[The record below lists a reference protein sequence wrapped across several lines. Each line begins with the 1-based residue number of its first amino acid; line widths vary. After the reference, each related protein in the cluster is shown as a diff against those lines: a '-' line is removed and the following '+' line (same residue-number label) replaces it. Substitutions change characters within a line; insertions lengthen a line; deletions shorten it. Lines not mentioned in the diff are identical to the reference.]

1 MSAEFVHLHVHS
13 EYSLLDGLPHPAEL
27 AQRAKEFNQRA
38 LAITDHGS
46 MFAAIEFHDA
56 CRQVGV
62 KPIIGLESY
71 LAPRGR
77 RDRDPKLDRN
87 AYHLVLL
94 AESEKGYR
102 NLMRLA
108 TAAQLEGFYYYPRV
122 DKEILEKHADGLIAT
137 TGCLAAEI
145 PQLIMG
151 GRKDAVR
158 EALSW
163 YRDVFRDRFYVELQ
177 DHGIPELEQ
186 VNRELVAL
194 ADEFGLKRVATN
206 DVHYLNADDWFAQD
220 ILICIQT
227 GTTVTATD
235 RMKMAGRDYYFKS
248 SDEMAALWGH
258 YPDALTNTLEIA
270 ERCTF
275 DLTPHG
281 YKLPYFP
288 ISKGFASAEQY
299 LRWLCEAGLRDRY
312 HGEARPE
319 IRERFEYELDV
330 IHRMGFDTYFLI
342 VWDLTRYARETGI
355 WYNVRGSAASS
366 IVAYCLGITNLDP
379 LEHRLVF
386 ERFLNPG
393 RISMPDIDLD
403 FPDDAREQMIGYTV
417 KKYGKENV
425 AQIITFGKLL
435 AKAAIRDVGRALDY
449 PLTEVDRV
457 AKLIP
462 VGPGQTIEGALERIP
477 EFRELCESSDYIKKL
492 VENSKLLE
500 GVARHASTHAAGV
513 VVGDKPIVEYTP
525 LHRATRGN
533 DTGFPVTQYPM
544 GALEHIGLLKID
556 FLGLATLT
564 IMRRAC
570 ELIEQR
576 QGFHYDLA
584 NIPVEDEEAFRL
596 LSRGDVTGVFQVEG
610 GGMRRVLTQMR
621 PSKFDHIVAAISL
634 YRPGPMDY
642 IPKYIARMH
651 GEEMITYAHP
661 LLEHILD
668 ETFGVV
674 VYQEQIL
681 RIAMDLCGYSGSEAD
696 LLRKAVGKKKREEL
710 LGQREKFVRGAM
722 AHSSVPEAVANK
734 LFDDLEFFA
743 RYGFNKAHGAD
754 YAVLTCQTA
763 FLKAH
768 FPLEFTCA
776 LLQNEIGN
784 LEKIAVLVA
793 EARRMGIPVLGPDVR
808 YSDVGFVID
817 EEAKGIRFA
826 LSAIK
831 NVGAGVVEVIVEAR
845 KKGSPFASLDDF
857 CRRVDLR
864 QVNRRVLESLIKA
877 GALSGFGHR
886 EQMSKVIDRMMA
898 VSASAHEASAL
909 GQMSFFGTSLQAD
922 TFTHLPQVPDM
933 DNREKLDLEKELM
946 GVYFTEH
953 PLLKMAQAGKQ
964 LVTAYVGE
972 LNEEMERQEV
982 TLGGMIGG
990 VRVIS
995 TKKGDP
1001 MAFFQLEDPQGSI
1014 EVTAF
1019 PRVYADAREL
1029 MRDEALVLVKGKV
1042 QVRESKVT
1050 ILADSIKKYPSLRDI
1065 TRSETVG
1072 TKWEAGQER
1081 VTESAM
1087 EPSKETMIN
1096 TAQVAHETVTTA
1108 LDKAEMRGAASTNG
1122 NTGMGKLERHEANAG
1137 SATPAGSSP
1146 PIETAQARAPAA
1158 AHFESDG
1165 LPEFDDWVPPPE
1177 DYEFDDE
1184 MNFGEGPG
1192 AIASTE
1198 RPAAGPEGQAPV
1210 RSEGESGKSKTPSPL
1225 PTLNLGAGIAV
1236 PSKGNGGKPREQL
1249 SPRGNGGAETQSPP
1263 GPVPT
1268 FGARGAGRL
1277 LRVHIQRTQDADEDI
1292 RRMRELV
1299 RVLRSVEGLDRFSFI
1314 VPNLDGNVQLDFPNY
1329 NTNYDLV
1336 ASQLHDMIGD
1346 WGRLELR

>member
-1 MSAEFVHLHVHS
+1 MTAEFVHLHVHS

-27 AQRAKEFNQRA
+27 AQRAKEFNQPA
-38 LAITDHGS
+38 LAITDHGA

-56 CRQVGV
+56 CRQNGV
-62 KPIIGLESY
+62 KPIVGLESY
-71 LAPRGR
+71 LAPRGMK
-77 RDRDPKLDRN
+77 DKDPKLDRN
-87 AYHLVLL
+87 AYHLLLL
-94 AESEKGYR
+94 AENETGYR

-122 DKEILEKHADGLIAT
+122 DKEILAKQTEGIIAT
-137 TGCLAAEI
+137 TGCLASEI
-145 PQLIMG
+145 PQLLLA
-151 GRKDAVR
+151 GRLEAAR
-158 EALSW
+158 EAIGW

-177 DHGIPELEQ
+177 DHGIPELSQ
-186 VNRELVAL
+186 VNQELLSL
-194 ADEFGLKRVATN
+194 ASEFGLKKIATN

-227 GTTVTATD
+227 ATTVTATD

-248 SDEMAALWGH
+248 TEEMAALWADH
-258 YPDALTNTLEIA
+258 PDALSNTLEIA
-270 ERCTF
+270 ERCTL
-275 DLTPHG
+275 DLTTHG
-281 YKLPYFP
+281 YRLPYFP
-288 ISKGFASAEQY
+288 IKQGFSSAEQY
-299 LRWLCEAGLRDRY
+299 LRWLCEAGLKDRY
-312 HGEARPE
+312 RGEVSPE
-319 IRERFEYELDV
+319 IRERFEYELRV
-330 IHRMGFDTYFLI
+330 IHQMGFDTYFLI

-355 WYNVRGSAASS
+355 WFNVRGSAASS

-379 LEHRLVF
+379 LQQRLVF

-403 FPDDAREQMIGYTV
+403 FPDDAREQMIAYTV
-417 KKYGKENV
+417 KAYGKENV

-477 EFRELCESSDYIKKL
+477 EFRELCESTDYIKKL

-525 LHRATRGN
+525 LHRATRGT
-533 DTGFPVTQYPM
+533 DTGFPVTQYSM

-576 QGFHYDLA
+576 HGAHYDLA
-584 NIPVEDEEAFRL
+584 NIPVEDDEAFKL

-610 GGMRRVLTQMR
+610 GGMRRVLTQMK
-621 PSKFDHIVAAISL
+621 PHKFDHIVAAISL

-642 IPKYIARMH
+642 IPKYIDRMH
-651 GEEMITYAHP
+651 GKDQITFAHP
-661 LLEHILD
+661 SLEHILD

-681 RIAMDLCGYSGSEAD
+681 RIAMDLCGYTASEAD
-696 LLRKAVGKKKREEL
+696 LLRKAVGKKKKEEL
-710 LGQREKFVRGAM
+710 LAQREKFVSGAM
-722 AHSSVPEAVANK
+722 EHRGVAEDVANK

-743 RYGFNKAHGAD
+743 RYGFNKAHAAD

-768 FPLEFTCA
+768 YPLEFTCA
-776 LLQNEIGN
+776 LLQNEIGT
-784 LEKIAVLVA
+784 LDKIAILVA
-793 EARRMGIPVLGPDVR
+793 EARRMGIAILGPDVR

-817 EEAKGIRFA
+817 EEQKGIRFG

-831 NVGAGVVEVIVEAR
+831 NVGAGVAQVIVDAR
-845 KKGSPFASLDDF
+845 RQGAAFTSLDDF

-864 QVNRRVLESLIKA
+864 QVNRRGLEFLIKA

-886 EQMSKVIDRMMA
+886 EQLLKVIDRMLS
-898 VSASAHEASAL
+898 VSALAHEASAL
-909 GQMSFFGTSLQAD
+909 GQMSFFGTALQAD

-933 DNREKLDLEKELM
+933 DNREKLELEKELM
-946 GVYFTEH
+946 GVYFSEH
-953 PLLKMAQAGKQ
+953 PLLKLAQMGKQ
-964 LVTAYVGE
+964 AVTAYVGE
-972 LNEEMERQEV
+972 LNEDMERQEV

-1019 PRVYADAREL
+1019 PRVYGEARDL
-1029 MRDEALVLVKGKV
+1029 LRDEALVLVRGKV
-1042 QVRESKVT
+1042 QVRENKVT
-1050 ILADSIKKYPSLRDI
+1050 ILADSIKKYPVQENGTEGAND
-1065 TRSETVG
+1065 G
-1072 TKWEAGQER
+1072 TKDVAKPANGSLAAKAVVLEPAKAIDVAQPKPEA
-1081 VTESAM
+1081 
-1087 EPSKETMIN
+1087 
-1096 TAQVAHETVTTA
+1096 
-1108 LDKAEMRGAASTNG
+1108 
-1122 NTGMGKLERHEANAG
+1122 
-1137 SATPAGSSP
+1137 P
-1146 PIETAQARAPAA
+1146 PIVTSPAQLPALGGTDLDEA
-1158 AHFESDG
+1158 SV
-1165 LPEFDDWVPPPE
+1165 LDDWLPPPE
-1177 DYEFDDE
+1177 DFEFDD
-1184 MNFGEGPG
+1184 
-1192 AIASTE
+1192 
-1198 RPAAGPEGQAPV
+1198 AA
-1210 RSEGESGKSKTPSPL
+1210 PL
-1225 PTLNLGAGIAV
+1225 PAEEERSPDLASGNKEAPPPPAPLPSLNLSAGITI
-1236 PSKGNGGKPREQL
+1236 PSKNNGGNGGNGGQALKPTP
-1249 SPRGNGGAETQSPP
+1249 PRGNGGAHLADVRE
-1263 GPVPT
+1263 PVPT
-1268 FGARGAGRL
+1268 YAARGLGRL
-1277 LRVHIQRTQDADEDI
+1277 VRVHINRSHDSEEDI
-1292 RRMRELV
+1292 RRVRELV
-1299 RVLRSVEGLDRFSFI
+1299 RVFRSAEGQDRFSLT
-1314 VPNLDGNVQLDFPNY
+1314 VPHGEGHVQLDFPNY
-1329 NTNYDLV
+1329 STNFEVLADQITEMV
-1336 ASQLHDMIGD
+1336 AD
-1346 WGRLELR
+1346 WGRLEVE

>member
-38 LAITDHGS
+38 LAITDHGA

-56 CRQVGV
+56 CRQNGV
-62 KPIIGLESY
+62 KPIIGLEAY

-77 RDRDPKLDRN
+77 KDRDPKLDRN

-94 AESEKGYR
+94 AENETGYR

-108 TAAQLEGFYYYPRV
+108 SAAQLEGFYYYPRV
-122 DKEILEKHADGLIAT
+122 DKEILAKHAEGIIAT

-145 PQLIMG
+145 PQLILS
-151 GRKDAVR
+151 GRKDAAR
-158 EALSW
+158 ETLRW
-163 YRDVFRDRFYVELQ
+163 YREVFKDRFYVELQ
-177 DHGIPELEQ
+177 DHGIPELVQ

-194 ADEFGLKRVATN
+194 AREFGLEKVATN

-227 GTTVTATD
+227 ATTVTATD
-235 RMKMAGRDYYFKS
+235 RMRMAGRDYYFKS
-248 SDEMAALWGH
+248 SEEMASLWSD
-258 YPDALTNTLEIA
+258 YPDALANTLEIA
-270 ERCTF
+270 ERCTL
-275 DLTPHG
+275 DLTSHG
-281 YKLPYFP
+281 YQLPYFP
-288 ISKGFASAEQY
+288 IPKGFISPEQY

-312 HGEARPE
+312 RGETTPE
-319 IRERFEYELDV
+319 IRQRFEYELGV
-330 IHRMGFDTYFLI
+330 IHQMGFDTYFLI

-403 FPDDAREQMIGYTV
+403 FPDDDREKMIGYTV
-417 KKYGKENV
+417 DKYGKENV

-462 VGPGQTIEGALERIP
+462 AGPGQTIEGALERIP
-477 EFRELCESSDYIKKL
+477 EFRELCDSSDYIKKL
-492 VENSKLLE
+492 VENAKLLE

-513 VVGDKPIVEYTP
+513 VVADKPIVEYTP
-525 LHRATRGN
+525 LHRTTRGN

-570 ELIEQR
+570 ELIERR
-576 QGFHYDLA
+576 QGVHYDLS
-584 NIPVEDEEAFRL
+584 NIPVEDEEAFKL

-610 GGMRRVLTQMR
+610 GGVRRVLTQMK
-621 PSKFDHIVAAISL
+621 PNKFDHIVAAISL

-651 GEEMITYAHP
+651 GAEKITYAHP
-661 LLEHILD
+661 SLEHILD

-681 RIAMDLCGYSGSEAD
+681 RIAMDCCGYSGSEAD
-696 LLRKAVGKKKREEL
+696 LLRKAVGKKQKEEL
-710 LGQREKFVRGAM
+710 LGQREKFVKGAM
-722 AHSSVPEAVANK
+722 EHGGVAEEIANK

-763 FLKAH
+763 YLKAH
-768 FPLEFTCA
+768 FPLEYTCA

-784 LEKIAVLVA
+784 LDKIAVLVA
-793 EARRMGIPVLGPDVR
+793 EARRMSIPILPPDVR

-817 EEAKGIRFA
+817 EEQKGIRFA

-831 NVGAGVVEVIVEAR
+831 NVGAGVVEVIVNAR
-845 KKGSPFASLDDF
+845 KEGGVFVSLDDF

-886 EQMSKVIDRMMA
+886 EQLSKVIDRMLA
-898 VSASAHEASAL
+898 ISASAHEASAL
-909 GQMSFFGTSLQAD
+909 GQMSFFGTALQAD
-922 TFTHLPQVPDM
+922 TFRHLPQVPEM
-933 DNREKLDLEKELM
+933 DNREKLELEKELM
-946 GVYFTEH
+946 GVYFSEH
-953 PLLKMAQAGKQ
+953 PLLKIAQLGKHA
-964 LVTAYVGE
+964 VTAYVGE
-972 LNEEMERQEV
+972 LSEEMERQEV

-990 VRVIS
+990 VRVIN

-1019 PRVYADAREL
+1019 PRVYAGAREL
-1029 MRDEALVLVKGKV
+1029 MRDEALVLVRGKV

-1050 ILADSIKKYPSLRDI
+1050 ILADSIKKYPL
-1065 TRSETVG
+1065 
-1072 TKWEAGQER
+1072 QH
-1081 VTESAM
+1081 ESAK
-1087 EPSKETMIN
+1087 ENTKDAKGANESSKDAKEEYAKGDAPT
-1096 TAQVAHETVTTA
+1096 TVVPPILLAPVPASITDVVGEDVLSA
-1108 LDKAEMRGAASTNG
+1108 LDE
-1122 NTGMGKLERHEANAG
+1122 
-1137 SATPAGSSP
+1137 
-1146 PIETAQARAPAA
+1146 
-1158 AHFESDG
+1158 
-1165 LPEFDDWVPPPE
+1165 WVPPPE
-1177 DYEFDDE
+1177 EFRIE
-1184 MNFGEGPG
+1184 GEGEADP
-1192 AIASTE
+1192 
-1198 RPAAGPEGQAPV
+1198 
-1210 RSEGESGKSKTPSPL
+1210 PSPL
-1225 PTLNLGAGIAV
+1225 PTLNLSAGLTI
-1236 PSKGNGGKPREQL
+1236 PSKANIGNGINGGNADEAGSAQ
-1249 SPRGNGGAETQSPP
+1249 GNGGAQPAATHE
-1263 GPVPT
+1263 PVPT
-1268 FGARGAGRL
+1268 YAARGAGRSV
-1277 LRVHIQRTQDADEDI
+1277 RVRIQRSHDADEDI
-1292 RRMRELV
+1292 RRMRDLV
-1299 RVLRSVEGLDRFSFI
+1299 RVFRSAEGHDRFSLI
-1314 VPNLDGNVQLDFPNY
+1314 VPHVDGNVQLDFPNY
-1329 NTNYDLV
+1329 YTNYDIL
-1336 ASQLHDMIGD
+1336 ASQLRDMIAD
-1346 WGRLELR
+1346 WGELEVR

>member
-27 AQRAKEFNQRA
+27 AQRAKELNQRA
-38 LAITDHGS
+38 LAITDHGA

-56 CRQVGV
+56 CKQNGV
-62 KPIIGLESY
+62 KPIIGLEGY

-77 RDRDPKLDRN
+77 NDRDPKLDRN

-94 AESEKGYR
+94 AENETGYR

-108 TAAQLEGFYYYPRV
+108 TSAQLEGFYYYPRV
-122 DKEILEKHADGLIAT
+122 DKEILAKHAQGLIAT

-145 PQLIMG
+145 PQLIMA
-151 GRKDAVR
+151 GRKDAAR
-158 EALSW
+158 EAFTW
-163 YRDVFRDRFYVELQ
+163 YREVFKDRFYIELQ
-177 DHGIPELEQ
+177 DHGIPELTQ
-186 VNRELVAL
+186 VNQELL
-194 ADEFGLKRVATN
+194 SLGREFGVKRVATN

-227 GTTVTATD
+227 ATTVTATD

-248 SDEMAALWGH
+248 SEEMASLWSD
-258 YPDALTNTLEIA
+258 YPDALANTLEIA
-270 ERCTF
+270 ERCTL
-275 DLTPHG
+275 DLTSHG
-281 YKLPYFP
+281 YQLPYFP
-288 ISKGFASAEQY
+288 IPKGFSSPDQY
-299 LRWLCEAGLRDRY
+299 LRRLCEAGLQDRY
-312 HGEARPE
+312 RGDITSE
-319 IRERFEYELDV
+319 IRQRFEYELGV
-330 IHRMGFDTYFLI
+330 IHQMGFDTYFLI
-342 VWDLTRYARETGI
+342 VWDLTRYAREMGI

-379 LEHRLVF
+379 LQHRLVF

-425 AQIITFGKLL
+425 AQIITFGKLM

-462 VGPGQTIEGALERIP
+462 AGPGQTIEGALERIP
-477 EFRELCESSDYIKKL
+477 EFRALCESSDYIKKL
-492 VENSKLLE
+492 VENAKLLE

-513 VVGDKPIVEYTP
+513 VVGDKPILEYTP

-570 ELIEQR
+570 ELIER
-576 QGFHYDLA
+576 RHGVHFDLS
-584 NIPVEDEEAFRL
+584 NIPVEDEEAFKL

-610 GGMRRVLTQMR
+610 GGMRRVLTQMK
-621 PSKFDHIVAAISL
+621 PNKFDHIVAAISL

-651 GEEMITYAHP
+651 GEEQITYAHP
-661 LLEHILD
+661 SLEHILD

-681 RIAMDLCGYSGSEAD
+681 RIAMDCCGYSGSEAD
-696 LLRKAVGKKKREEL
+696 LLRKAVGKKQKEEL
-710 LGQREKFVRGAM
+710 LGQREKFVNGAM
-722 AHSSVPEAVANK
+722 EHGGIAEEVANK

-763 FLKAH
+763 YLKAH
-768 FPLEFTCA
+768 YPLEFTCA

-784 LEKIAVLVA
+784 LDKIAVLVA
-793 EARRMGIPVLGPDVR
+793 EARRMGIPILPADVR

-817 EEAKGIRFA
+817 EEQQGIRFA
-826 LSAIK
+826 LNAIK
-831 NVGAGVVEVIVEAR
+831 NVGAGVVEVIVKAR
-845 KKGSPFASLDDF
+845 KTRGPFASLDDF

-886 EQMSKVIDRMMA
+886 EQLSKVIDRMMA

-909 GQMSFFGTSLQAD
+909 GQMSFFGTTLQAD
-922 TFTHLPQVPDM
+922 TFTHLPQVPEM
-933 DNREKLDLEKELM
+933 DNREKLELEKELM
-946 GVYFTEH
+946 GVYFSEH
-953 PLLKMAQAGKQ
+953 PLLKLAQLGKQ
-964 LVTAYVGE
+964 AVTAYVGE

-990 VRVIS
+990 VRVIN

-1001 MAFFQLEDPQGSI
+1001 MAFFQLEDPQGSV

-1019 PRVYADAREL
+1019 PRVYAEAREL

-1050 ILADSIKKYPSLRDI
+1050 ILADSIKKYPLQHENAKTGTKPESAQENTNDTKVNTKDAKNGANLE
-1065 TRSETVG
+1065 SAKMGEKLVG
-1072 TKWEAGQER
+1072 TIETPEAVQDPGEVAEER
-1081 VTESAM
+1081 SNGLGVSPVGEAAKA
-1087 EPSKETMIN
+1087 SKESEKIE
-1096 TAQVAHETVTTA
+1096 VPTTGVPPLLSA
-1108 LDKAEMRGAASTNG
+1108 PQPAST
-1122 NTGMGKLERHEANAG
+1122 
-1137 SATPAGSSP
+1137 
-1146 PIETAQARAPAA
+1146 APAVRED
-1158 AHFESDG
+1158 HLSV
-1165 LPEFDDWVPPPE
+1165 FDDWVPPPE
-1177 DYEFDDE
+1177 EFE
-1184 MNFGEGPG
+1184 TGGETNLRLG
-1192 AIASTE
+1192 S
-1198 RPAAGPEGQAPV
+1198 GPEISGT
-1210 RSEGESGKSKTPSPL
+1210 RS
-1225 PTLNLGAGIAV
+1225 
-1236 PSKGNGGKPREQL
+1236 
-1249 SPRGNGGAETQSPP
+1249 QSPS
-1263 GPVPT
+1263 
-1268 FGARGAGRL
+1268 AGRVQPRTRL
-1277 LRVHIQRTQDADEDI
+1277 WSPIQRTHQGWATLAPSI
-1292 RRMRELV
+1292 
-1299 RVLRSVEGLDRFSFI
+1299 
-1314 VPNLDGNVQLDFPNY
+1314 
-1329 NTNYDLV
+1329 
-1336 ASQLHDMIGD
+1336 
-1346 WGRLELR
+1346 W

>member
-1 MSAEFVHLHVHS
+1 MTAEFVHLHVHS

-27 AQRAKEFNQRA
+27 AQRAKDLNQRA

-56 CRQVGV
+56 CRQNDV

-77 RDRDPKLDRN
+77 KDRDPKLDRN

-94 AESEKGYR
+94 AENETGYR

-108 TAAQLEGFYYYPRV
+108 SRAQLEGFYYYPRV
-122 DKEILEKHADGLIAT
+122 DKEILAQHSEGIIAT
-137 TGCLAAEI
+137 TGCLAAEV
-145 PQLIMG
+145 PQLILS
-151 GRKDAVR
+151 GRHGAVR
-158 EALSW
+158 EAISW
-163 YRDVFRDRFYVELQ
+163 YREVFRDRFYVELQ
-177 DHGIPELEQ
+177 NHGIPELEQ
-186 VNRELVAL
+186 VNQELVAL
-194 ADEFGLKRVATN
+194 ADKFGLKKVATN

-227 GTTVTATD
+227 ATTVTATD

-248 SDEMAALWGH
+248 TEEMAALWAH
-258 YPDALTNTLEIA
+258 YPDALSNTLEIA
-270 ERCTF
+270 ERCTL
-275 DLTPHG
+275 DLTSHG
-281 YKLPYFP
+281 YRLPYFP
-288 ISKGFASAEQY
+288 IPEGFISAEQY
-299 LRWLCEAGLRDRY
+299 LRWLCEAGLKDRY
-312 HGEARPE
+312 HDQTTSE
-319 IRERFEYELDV
+319 IRQRFEYELGV
-330 IHRMGFDTYFLI
+330 IHQMGFDTYFLI
-342 VWDLTRYARETGI
+342 VWDLCRYARERGI

-403 FPDDAREQMIGYTV
+403 FPDDAREEMIGYTV
-417 KKYGKENV
+417 GKYGKENV

-462 VGPGQTIEGALERIP
+462 AGPGQTIEGALERIP
-477 EFRELCESSDYIKKL
+477 EFRELCDSSDYIKKL

-513 VVGDKPIVEYTP
+513 VVADKPIVEYTP

-533 DTGFPVTQYPM
+533 DAGFPVTQYPM

-570 ELIEQR
+570 ELIER
-576 QGFHYDLA
+576 RHGVHYDLA
-584 NIPVEDEEAFRL
+584 NIPVEDKGAFGL
-596 LSRGDVTGVFQVEG
+596 MSRGDVIGLFQVEG
-610 GGMRRVLTQMR
+610 GGMRRVLTQMK
-621 PSKFDHIVAAISL
+621 PHKFDHIVAAISL

-651 GEEMITYAHP
+651 GEEQITYDHP
-661 LLEHILD
+661 ALEHILD

-681 RIAMDLCGYSGSEAD
+681 RIAMDLCGYTASEAD
-696 LLRKAVGKKKREEL
+696 LLRKAVGKKQKEEL
-710 LGQREKFVRGAM
+710 LAQREKFVKGAM
-722 AHSSVPEAVANK
+722 EHGGVPGTVANK

-768 FPLEFTCA
+768 YPLEFTCA

-793 EARRMGIPVLGPDVR
+793 EARRMGIPILEPDVR
-808 YSDVGFVID
+808 YSGVGFVID
-817 EEAKGIRFA
+817 EEHKGIRFA

-831 NVGAGVVEVIVEAR
+831 NVGAGVVEVIVDAR
-845 KKGSPFASLDDF
+845 KKGAPFASLDDF

-886 EQMSKVIDRMMA
+886 EQLLKVLDRMMS

-909 GQMSFFGTSLQAD
+909 GQLSFFGTSLQAD
-922 TFTHLPQVPDM
+922 TFTHLPRVPDM
-933 DNREKLDLEKELM
+933 DNREKLELEKELM
-946 GVYFTEH
+946 GVYFSEH
-953 PLLKMAQAGKQ
+953 PLDKLAQSGKQ
-964 LVTAYVGE
+964 VVTAYVGE
-972 LNEEMERQEV
+972 LGEEMERQEV

-990 VRVIS
+990 VRVIT
-995 TKKGDP
+995 TKKGAP

-1050 ILADSIKKYPSLRDI
+1050 ILAASIKKFPLQP
-1065 TRSETVG
+1065 E
-1072 TKWEAGQER
+1072 E
-1081 VTESAM
+1081 
-1087 EPSKETMIN
+1087 
-1096 TAQVAHETVTTA
+1096 
-1108 LDKAEMRGAASTNG
+1108 TNG
-1122 NTGMGKLERHEANAG
+1122 NAKDLNGNAQPAKETTQEDVTDTAADKATWTDGVAGTGEMEAQGDSKDYEAPTA
-1137 SATPAGSSP
+1137 ATVSVV
-1146 PIETAQARAPAA
+1146 AA
-1158 AHFESDG
+1158 ATAAAAPFAAMDDM
-1165 LPEFDDWVPPPE
+1165 PAFDDWVPPPE
-1177 DYEFDDE
+1177 EFEFEERRDL
-1184 MNFGEGPG
+1184 G
-1192 AIASTE
+1192 IASTAHVSDE
-1198 RPAAGPEGQAPV
+1198 RSFAALATPV
-1210 RSEGESGKSKTPSPL
+1210 PPLAGSRDQVGGAAQVPSPL
-1225 PTLNLGAGIAV
+1225 ATLNLSEGINV
-1236 PSKGNGGKPREQL
+1236 PSKGN
-1249 SPRGNGGAETQSPP
+1249 RGNGGNV
-1263 GPVPT
+1263 GVPHEAAP
-1268 FGARGAGRL
+1268 ARENGGDQPQVMHESVSTYMGRVAGRVV
-1277 LRVHIQRTQDADEDI
+1277 RIHIQRSQDANEDI
-1292 RRMRELV
+1292 RRMREL
-1299 RVLRSVEGLDRFSFI
+1299 LKIFRSVEGQDRFSMI
-1314 VPNLDGNVQLDFPNY
+1314 VPNGDAHVLLDFPNFS
-1329 NTNYDLV
+1329 TNYDLV
-1336 ASQLHDMIGD
+1336 ANQLRDVMSD
-1346 WGRLELR
+1346 WGRLEVQ